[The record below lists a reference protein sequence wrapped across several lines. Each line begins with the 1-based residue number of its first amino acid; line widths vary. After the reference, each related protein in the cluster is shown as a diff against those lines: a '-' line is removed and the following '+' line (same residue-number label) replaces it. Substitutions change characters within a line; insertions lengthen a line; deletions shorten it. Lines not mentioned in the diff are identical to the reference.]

1 MASNHVHDPRPPQN
15 GAGGSSSML
24 PGTNDDNFSFNPYY
38 TGHHQNQSFNSGSWN
53 IDPNL
58 SLAPSQSTTSTFS
71 PSWNTTSVQ
80 QHNTQHHLPARSTF
94 EDVANNFFTR
104 SFSDSPSP
112 YPTSAFSNGGF
123 NRFSHAPLDSSLVAS
138 STGHSGYTTTT
149 SHAGTIAPAA
159 LQSNSSYGQAGR
171 TGTSIGPAQ
180 ALKDPPK
187 NVPKGVFDGS
197 KFILTDSDAI
207 IKATDSK
214 RFHNFVTI
222 TSDSYNFPVSKST

>member
-1 MASNHVHDPRPPQN
+1 
-15 GAGGSSSML
+15 ML
-24 PGTNDDNFSFNPYY
+24 PDANHDNFSFHPYY
-38 TGHHQNQSFNSGSWN
+38 NGHPQNQSFSSGSWN

-58 SLAPSQSTTSTFS
+58 SLAPPQTTTSTHS

-80 QHNTQHHLPARSTF
+80 QHNTQHHLSTRSTY

-112 YPTSAFSNGGF
+112 YTTSAFTNGGF
-123 NRFSHAPLDSSLVAS
+123 NRFSHAPLDPSLASS
-138 STGHSGYTTTT
+138 STGSLGYTTTT

-159 LQSNSSYGQAGR
+159 LQSNPSYGQGGR
-171 TGTSIGPAQ
+171 TATSLGPGQ
-180 ALKDPPK
+180 PLKDPPQS
-187 NVPKGVFDGS
+187 VPKGVFDGS
-197 KFILTDSDAI
+197 KFMLTDFDSI

-222 TSDSYNFPVSKST
+222 TPDSYNFAISKSTY